1 MPGATV
7 ATATLPASS
16 RKAPTRRRSTRPPQC
31 GYTVALKDALGNVQ
45 NSTCTKRGDHLCMQ
59 RAEHV
64 RAFFREVLVH
74 TKSRWARRPFELEKW
89 QWEDIVKPLFGTVVW
104 SNEWEDYVRRYTIA
118 WIEIGRKNGKSELI
132 AGLMLFL
139 LVADGEEEA
148 ELYGAAKDRDQA
160 AIIFTVAKR
169 MVDLS
174 PLLSKR
180 LQVNKQQKRLIDER
194 TGSFYQ
200 VVAADASGNLGQNP
214 HGIAF
219 DEVISQPNGDLW
231 GALKTGFGARPQPL
245 LLSAT
250 TAGNDPDSFAKT
262 EHEDM
267 LRILAEPEL
276 SPHTFVYIQNVPAD
290 ADPWDESNW
299 YLGNPAL
306 GQFLSLEVL
315 RQEAKDARMNP
326 RKENLFRQYRL
337 NQWVSQVT
345 RWLSI
350 EEWDANKGEVMPEPR
365 WLDERY
371 KLKRCWAGL
380 DLSSKLDLTAWSL
393 LFEDGTI
400 LWRFWCPE
408 STATKLDKATDGKFS
423 TWADDG
429 WVTLTEGD
437 VIDYDSVYAA
447 VQADHDQFAIVDITY
462 DRWTGEPVRQV
473 IEQKTGLEMIESAT
487 TYDRMTAPMKEL
499 ERMLKATEL
508 RTGGNPVARWMADA
522 VESKSPTDDPERMRP
537 VKPDR
542 QKSGKRIDGMVTLL
556 MCIAGKMTVEEEEEQ
571 PRKPF
576 FLMGSE

>member
-16 RKAPTRRRSTRPPQC
+16 PKTPTRRRYPQC
-31 GYTVALKDALGNVQ
+31 GYTVALKDAQGNVKNQ
-45 NSTCTKRGDHLCMQ
+45 TCTKRGDHLCLQ

-74 TKSRWARRPFELEKW
+74 TKSRWARRPFELEPW
-89 QWEDIVKPLFGTVVW
+89 QWEDIVKPLFGTVRW
-104 SNEWEDYVRRYTIA
+104 DDEWEDYVRQYRIA

-132 AGLMLFL
+132 AGIILFL

-160 AIIFTVAKR
+160 SIIFNVAKR
-169 MVDLS
+169 MRDLS
-174 PLLSKR
+174 PVLSKR
-180 LQVNKQQKRLIDER
+180 LEVNKQQKRLIDER

-200 VVAADASGNLGQNP
+200 VVAADATGNLGQNP

-219 DEVISQPNGDLW
+219 DEVIAQPNGDLW
-231 GALKTGFGARPQPL
+231 GALKTGFGSRPQPL
-245 LLSAT
+245 LIAAT
-250 TAGNDPDSFAKT
+250 TAGNDPDSFAKS
-262 EHEDM
+262 EHDDMMRISED
-267 LRILAEPEL
+267 ASL
-276 SPHTFVYIQNVPAD
+276 SPHTFVYIRNVPRD

-306 GQFLSLEVL
+306 GQFLSLSVL
-315 RQEAKDARMNP
+315 RDEAIDARMNP

-337 NQWVSQVT
+337 NQWVSQTT

-350 EEWDANKGEVMPEPR
+350 AEWDNNVGEVLPEPR

-371 KLKRCWAGL
+371 HLKRCWAGL
-380 DLSSKLDLTAWSL
+380 DLSSKIDLTAWSL
-393 LFEDGTI
+393 LFEDGTV

-408 STATKLDKATDGKFS
+408 TTARMLNEATDDKFS
-423 TWADDG
+423 TWAADG

-437 VIDYDSVYAA
+437 VIDYDSIYEA

-473 IEQKTGLEMIESAT
+473 IEQRTGLEMIESAT
-487 TYDRMTAPMKEL
+487 TYDRMTAPMQEL
-499 ERMLKATEL
+499 ERMLKAEEL
-508 RTGGNPVARWMADA
+508 RHGANPVARWMADA
-522 VESKSPTDDPERMRP
+522 VEAKSPSDDERMRP

-556 MCIAGKMTVEEEEEQ
+556 MNIAGKLTVEELEDE
-571 PRKPF
+571 PAKPF
-576 FLMGSE
+576 FLMGS